1 MENDKKYEKI
11 KVEKRIFYDRKN
23 TPFKWCDIK
32 HLDLED
38 DDIFTIGWVEPYY
51 SENESWDGHYNAH
64 IIRMSEETDE
74 EFEKRVETIERSQKL
89 AKERRYE
96 TYLRLKK
103 EFDCEE

>member
-1 MENDKKYEKI
+1 M
-11 KVEKRIFYDRKN
+11 R
-23 TPFKWCDIK
+23 
-32 HLDLED
+32 
-38 DDIFTIGWVEPYY
+38 
-51 SENESWDGHYNAH
+51 
-64 IIRMSEETDE
+64 EETDE